1 MQSVADGVD
10 VPQRNGQGSVC
21 NQRMRQPNAEAIAV
35 SSAPSRPVLTTM
47 TEGLRF
53 LLSSRFVVGN
63 LREFGTQNFA
73 IDQTIRIAGVFAP
86 A

>member
-1 MQSVADGVD
+1 MQSIADRVD
-10 VPQRNGQGSVC
+10 VPQRKYQVGVC
-21 NQRMRQPNAEAIAV
+21 NERARQPDAEAIAV

-73 IDQTIRIAGVFAP
+73 IDQTIRIADVFAP